1 MAFSKNLLNK
11 KKTLDSAE
19 SILPFSENDIYG
31 KIAFLSNKNGF
42 TNFQNFIVSV
52 KFFKSSII

>member
-19 SILPFSENDIYG
+19 SILPFSENDIFG
-31 KIAFLSNKNGF
+31 KIAFLLNKNGF
-42 TNFQNFIVSV
+42 N
-52 KFFKSSII
+52 KFPKLHCISQAF